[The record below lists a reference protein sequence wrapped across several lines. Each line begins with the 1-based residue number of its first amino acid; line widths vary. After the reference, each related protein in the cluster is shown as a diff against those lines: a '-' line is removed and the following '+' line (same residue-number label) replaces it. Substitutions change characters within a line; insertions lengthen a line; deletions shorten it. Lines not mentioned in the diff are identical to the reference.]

1 MIRRATLFAVGC
13 AVAFPAIAY
22 AQNPSPKPRTTPWY
36 VSVSHYGRWVALA
49 ASAGFIAVAVN
60 RHDQASQEFRSLV
73 LFCHQQ
79 QQRCVLGSDG
89 KYLDPVPEARFQ
101 QTLTLDARAGRWIMA
116 GQVTLFAAGGM
127 FLIDLLDRDHSPR
140 NIPYTPF
147 KAYAAPGRLGL
158 QIRF

>member
-1 MIRRATLFAVGC
+1 MIRHPALLVIGLAATLPT
-13 AVAFPAIAY
+13 VAR
-22 AQNPSPKPRTTPWY
+22 AQSPSPKPHTTPWY

-73 LFCHQQ
+73 LFCHQHSE
-79 QQRCVLGSDG
+79 RCVLGGDG
-89 KYLDPVPEARFQ
+89 KYLDPAPEAQFQ

-116 GQVTLFAAGGM
+116 GQITLFAAGGM
-127 FLIDLLDRDHSPR
+127 FLIDLLDGDHSPK

-147 KAYAAPGRLGL
+147 EAYAAPGRVGL
-158 QIRF
+158 QARF

>member
-1 MIRRATLFAVGC
+1 MTHRPALLALGLAIALP
-13 AVAFPAIAY
+13 AVAQ
-22 AQNPSPKPRTTPWY
+22 AQSPSPQPRTTPWY

-60 RHDQASQEFRSLV
+60 RHDQASQEYQALV

-79 QQRCVLGSDG
+79 QQRCVLGTDG

-101 QTLTLDARAGRWIMA
+101 ETLKLDARAGRWIMA
-116 GQVTLFAAGGM
+116 GQITLFAAGGM
-127 FLIDLLDRDHSPR
+127 FLIDILDRDHSPK

-147 KAYAAPGRLGL
+147 EAYAAPGRLGL
-158 QIRF
+158 QMRF